1 MNNAKTKI
9 SQEII
14 TKLFLEKRGFIS
26 TQVIQ
31 EFCNVFL
38 RKAEKPLKPNDITE
52 IIDELLLPLLAH
64 TPDSSFYKRV
74 SGSTVSIR

>member
-26 TQVIQ
+26 TQGY
-31 EFCNVFL
+31 
-38 RKAEKPLKPNDITE
+38 
-52 IIDELLLPLLAH
+52 
-64 TPDSSFYKRV
+64 SRV
-74 SGSTVSIR
+74 L